1 MGGFLGAVV
10 SGGSMDGE
18 VLYGLEARGA
28 RFIDVSMC
36 GADLRNADLRGAWL
50 VRCDLRAADL
60 RGAKGRP
67 EVVDCALR
75 GARLPA
81 DWGGQPERHLSGGQP
96 ERRLSGG
103 QPERR
108 LSGDHFG

>member
-1 MGGFLGAVV
+1 MDGYQGAVV

-18 VLYGLEARGA
+18 VLHGLQACGA
-28 RFIDVSMC
+28 RFIDVSLC

-67 EVVDCALR
+67 EVVGCALR
-75 GARLPA
+75 GARLP
-81 DWGGQPERHLSGGQP
+81 DEWGDYLG
-96 ERRLSGG
+96 
-103 QPERR
+103 
-108 LSGDHFG
+108 